1 MSGIFILA
9 PVLAVA
15 PAVLTATTA
24 CAAAMGFTM
33 LSNRLDD
40 LQHLMSDVENVEG
53 IVQFDVAE
61 AKGLLQIINEQGP
74 IVLRRGDATIV
85 LRSGKG
91 RVQMMVQG
99 SSGQSNE
106 DLETLGR
113 SVLGGISQQ
122 YAYHMVMS
130 DLKSRGFDKVEEAR
144 EEDGTIRL
152 RLRRW
157 D

>member
-9 PVLAVA
+9 PVLVMA

-33 LSNRLDD
+33 LSGQLDD
-40 LQHLMSDVENVEG
+40 LQHLMQDDVAGV
-53 IVQFDVAE
+53 VQFDVAE
-61 AKGLLQIINEQGP
+61 AKGMLQIINEQGP

-91 RVQMMVQG
+91 RVQMMVEG
-99 SSGQSNE
+99 SAGQTNE
-106 DLETLGR
+106 ELETLGR

-130 DLKSRGFDKVEEAR
+130 DLKSRGFDKVEE
-144 EEDGTIRL
+144 EQDEDGTIRL